1 MLDTNLIAAGLSLA
15 SIVAAGTAFVKITQ
29 RIRARRHSERLIRE
43 AEDRIARRAAALR
56 AWHLDT
62 PGLRTTPRPPNPGP
76 GMRPHPLRRRNEDS
90 QTREIT
96 SAVILPASFFD
107 TPAPVGIGDFDG
119 PAASAITTLC
129 MRAEAEEAPS
139 HAGTFAGA
147 GASGSWSTDNTPQS
161 ATAIGD

>member
-1 MLDTNLIAAGLSLA
+1 MFDATLIAAGLSLA
-15 SIVAAGTAFVKITQ
+15 GIVAAGAALVKITQ
-29 RIRARRHSERLIRE
+29 RIRTRRDSERLVRE
-43 AEDRIARRAAALR
+43 AEDRIARRAAVRR
-56 AWHLDT
+56 AWSLDT
-62 PGLRTTPRPPNPGP
+62 PALRTTPRPINPGP

-90 QTREIT
+90 QARDIT

-119 PAASAITTLC
+119 PATSAITTLC
-129 MRAEAEEAPS
+129 MRADVEEAPS

-161 ATAIGD
+161 ATTIGD